1 MDRQGKINRARQ
13 DAIEA
18 QAKKID
24 ALEFD
29 KVLLEGT
36 ISALNLTILLLN
48 EKIAIYERIMQPKEN
63 V

>member
-18 QAKKID
+18 QAKKIED
-24 ALEFD
+24 LEFD

-36 ISALNLTILLLN
+36 ISTLNLTILLLN
-48 EKIAIYERIMQPKEN
+48 EKIAIYERIMQSERN
-63 V
+63 